1 MKTVTERLP
10 ANPSPK
16 AFRILT
22 GDRPPIRPATIPAAV
37 TTSIE
42 FSRSANPTTTTAMA
56 SRTHMVPPRDGRCDS
71 RHHRRLLND
80 PAIDHSNKL
89 ACQVFQS
96 CRRYDARRL
105 GREVGVDGD
114 QGVRL

>member
-1 MKTVTERLP
+1 MKTVTDRLP
-10 ANPSPK
+10 AKPSPK

-56 SRTHMVPPRDGRCDS
+56 SRTHMVPPGRARRDSG
-71 RHHRRLLND
+71 HRKGLLND
-80 PAIDHSNKL
+80 PAMDHSNIL
-89 ACQVFQS
+89 GLIV
-96 CRRYDARRL
+96 ARPSPSAHA
-105 GREVGVDGD
+105 E
-114 QGVRL
+114 